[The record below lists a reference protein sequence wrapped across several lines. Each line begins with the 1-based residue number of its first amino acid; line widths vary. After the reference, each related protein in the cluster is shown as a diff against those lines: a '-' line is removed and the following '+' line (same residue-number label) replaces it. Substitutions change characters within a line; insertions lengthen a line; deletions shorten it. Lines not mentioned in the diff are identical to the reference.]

1 MIFAKIASTSKCA
14 LAHMIHEC
22 GREKPFIRFDNYY
35 FQESLSGQ
43 QSSFYAN
50 NEFIGGTKSTDFSSI
65 QGNDQ
70 RTIA

>member
-1 MIFAKIASTSKCA
+1 MS
-14 LAHMIHEC
+14 
-22 GREKPFIRFDNYY
+22 FIRFDNYYY

-65 QGNDQ
+65 QGNGRQ
-70 RTIA
+70 SHNFTNLLQNY